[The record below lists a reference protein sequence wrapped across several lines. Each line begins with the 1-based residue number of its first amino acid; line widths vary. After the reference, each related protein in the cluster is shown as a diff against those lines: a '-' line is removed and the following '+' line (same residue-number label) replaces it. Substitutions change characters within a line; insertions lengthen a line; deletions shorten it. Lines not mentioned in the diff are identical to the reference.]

1 MSAIQWLSL
10 AVVGLAVAAIVRG
23 REVRLVLI
31 LAAMTLGTLGGDPA
45 AIVREFLSTFSSEKF
60 VVPICCAMG
69 FAYILRHTG
78 CDAHLVR
85 LLMKPVRRVRFLLI
99 PGVLL
104 VAFTV
109 NIPVISQTSVA
120 VCVGPVVIPLFK
132 AAGYGPM
139 TIAACLALGAS
150 IGGELL
156 NPGAPELLTVR
167 GKTGVETMILA
178 RQYIPPLLIPYV
190 LVAGLVFWF
199 QSVRENRTATAT
211 EPEPAAGGERIN
223 VLKAAVPLVP
233 LALLFLT
240 GPPLNLLA
248 IPQDWLAKTPES
260 FGSRL
265 IGAAMLVGVLCAL
278 LVSPGHAKDGAK
290 QFFEGAG
297 YGFTNVISL
306 IVTGACFAE
315 GMKLCGLAAA
325 LGHAIAGSPELMLP
339 LAAVV
344 PMLFAFVSGSGI
356 ASTKG
361 LYEFFHD
368 PAVALGHDPNAVGAV
383 VSMGAAAGRTMS
395 PVAAVVLMSGTLTG
409 AKPFDIVKRVAPP
422 LMAGLAASVALRM
435 LGAV

>member
-1 MSAIQWLSL
+1 MSATQWLSL
-10 AVVGLAVAAIVRG
+10 AVVGLAIAAIVRG

-31 LAAMTLGTLGGDPA
+31 LAAMTLGALGGDPA
-45 AIVREFLSTFSSEKF
+45 AIVREFLATFSDEKF

-85 LLMKPVRRVRFLLI
+85 LLMRPVRRVRALLI

-120 VCVGPVVIPLFK
+120 VCVGPVVIPLLK

-167 GKTGVETMILA
+167 EKTGVDTMVLA
-178 RQYIPPLLIPYV
+178 RRYIPPLLVPYV
-190 LVAGLVFWF
+190 LVAGLVFWIR
-199 QSVRENRTATAT
+199 SVRENRGNAIV
-211 EPEPAAGGERIN
+211 EPAANNETIN
-223 VLKAAVPLVP
+223 PLKAAVPLVP

-240 GPPLNLLA
+240 GPPLNLIA
-248 IPQDWLAKTPES
+248 IPQDWLASTAES

-265 IGAAMLVGVLCAL
+265 IGAAMLVGVVCAL
-278 LVSPGHAKDGAK
+278 LTSPGQAKDGAK

-306 IVTGACFAE
+306 IVTGACFAK

-325 LGHAIAGSPELMLP
+325 IGHAIAGSPELMLP
-339 LAAVV
+339 LAAAV

-383 VSMGAAAGRTMS
+383 VSVSAAAGRTMS
-395 PVAAVVLMSGTLTG
+395 PVAAVVIMCGTLTG

-422 LMAGLAASVALRM
+422 LVAGLVVCVALRM
-435 LGAV
+435 LGLA

>member
-1 MSAIQWLSL
+1 MSVIQWLSL
-10 AVVGLAVAAIVRG
+10 AVVGLAVTAIVRG

-31 LAAMTLGTLGGDPA
+31 VAAMALGCLAGDPSP
-45 AIVREFLSTFSSEKF
+45 IVREFLATFSSEKF

-78 CDAHLVR
+78 CDVQLVR
-85 LLMKPVRRVRFLLI
+85 LLMKPVSRVRFLLI

-120 VCVGPVVIPLFK
+120 VCVGPVVIPLLK
-132 AAGYGPM
+132 AAGYGAR

-150 IGGELL
+150 MGGELL

-167 GKTGVETMILA
+167 GKTGIETMVLA
-178 RQYIPPLLIPYV
+178 RQFIPPLLAPYA
-190 LVAGLVFWF
+190 LVAGLVFWIRSIREDREGTIPE
-199 QSVRENRTATAT
+199 QSTTPL
-211 EPEPAAGGERIN
+211 PEKIILFRAM
-223 VLKAAVPLVP
+223 VPLVP
-233 LALLFLT
+233 LMLLFLT
-240 GPPLNLLA
+240 GPPLNWIV
-248 IPQDWLAKTPES
+248 IPQHWLASTAES

-265 IGAAMLVGVLCAL
+265 IGVAMLIGVVCAL
-278 LVSPGHAKDGAK
+278 CTSPRQAKDGAK

-325 LGHAIAGSPELMLP
+325 LGQLIAGSPELMLP
-339 LAAVV
+339 LAAAV
-344 PMLFAFVSGSGI
+344 PMLFAFISGSGI

-368 PAVALGHDPNAVGAV
+368 PALALGHDPNAVGAV

-409 AKPFDIVKRVAPP
+409 AKPFDVVRRVAPP
-422 LMAGLAASVALRM
+422 LVAGLIVSVALRM
-435 LGAV
+435 LGVM

>member
-1 MSAIQWLSL
+1 MSATQWLSL

-23 REVRLVLI
+23 REVRLVLL
-31 LAAMTLGTLGGDPA
+31 LAALTLGALGDNVA
-45 AIVREFLSTFSSEKF
+45 AIVREFLATFSNEKF

-85 LLMKPVRRVRFLLI
+85 LLMKPVRRVRALLI

-120 VCVGPVVIPLFK
+120 VCVGPVVIPLLK
-132 AAGYGPM
+132 AAGYSPL
-139 TIAACLALGAS
+139 TIASCLALGAS

-167 GKTGVETMILA
+167 GKTGVETMVLA
-178 RQYIPPLLIPYV
+178 RQYIPPLLVPYA

-199 QSVRENRTATAT
+199 RSAREDRAIP
-211 EPEPAAGGERIN
+211 PEAEAMPNAERIN
-223 VLKAAVPLVP
+223 PLKAAVPLVP

-248 IPQDWLAKTPES
+248 IPQHWLASTAES

-265 IGAAMLVGVLCAL
+265 IGAAMLVGVACAL
-278 LVSPGHAKDGAK
+278 VVSPRHAKDGAK

-315 GMKLCGLAAA
+315 GLKLCGLAAV
-325 LGHAIAGSPELMLP
+325 LGHTIAGAPDLMLP
-339 LAAVV
+339 LAAAV
-344 PMLFAFVSGSGI
+344 PALFAFVSGSGI

-368 PAVALGHDPNAVGAV
+368 PAAELGHDPNAVGAV
-383 VSMGAAAGRTMS
+383 VSIAAAAGRTMS
-395 PVAAVVLMSGTLTG
+395 PVAAVVIMCGTLTG

-422 LMAGLAASVALRM
+422 LVAGLIACVALRM
-435 LGAV
+435 LGWV